1 MENKWYMQSDFILG
15 TGAVAIVAMLVI
27 PLPGFVLDFLILVSM
42 AIGLLILLTSLSV
55 KEPAQFSI
63 FPSLLLITTMYRLAL
78 NVSTTRQILSKGPA
92 VNSHVIDAFGS
103 FIVGS
108 ESGMSK
114 YVVGFIIFLILIIVQ
129 VLVITKGATRI
140 SEVAARFTLDALP
153 GKQMAIDM
161 ELSTGNIN
169 EEEARKRRKRIEQEV
184 DFYGSMDGASKFVQ
198 GDVRAGLIITAIN
211 LIGGIII
218 GASIRGESFA
228 ATIETYGK
236 FTIGDGLVS
245 QIPALLTTVATG
257 MIVTRSGS
265 ESDLAKQFKT
275 QLFNNSKVLYVVSA
289 SLGLGAFIPGL
300 PFIPM
305 IMLSAGLAYLAYSLE
320 RTVQE
325 QLEVL
330 EKKEKESIS
339 ERKPRDYYDELRIEP
354 IEIEFGYHLV
364 PLVDASQGGT
374 LMDQISNLRAKFA
387 RESGIV
393 IPPIR
398 ILDNLEIPPDAFT
411 IKINGVEVGSST
423 VRPDKLMAMPSEQN
437 PDLTQIEGETFTE
450 PAYGRTAKW
459 INADTKGE
467 AEGKGFIVV
476 DAPTVIITYL
486 RELLAT
492 HASGLLGREE
502 VKKLLDHYR
511 TQYPTLIQE
520 LEPDKAGNLGMLQ
533 QVLQNLLREGL
544 GIRNLVPILETVA
557 NKMSKYPNPYV
568 LTEFVRQAISNTIVK
583 DYMVDGKL
591 QVLVVESRVLDRL
604 NKSLA
609 QDRLEGRDIL
619 VLPPDFQRRLLEAVA
634 EMNRKVQEQRGF
646 PIYVVNREVRMPFAY
661 FLAKEFPP
669 RNFAV
674 LALEEV
680 HSSVPTTIVGEL
692 KISQTASTEAAGGVN
707 A

>member
-1 MENKWYMQSDFILG
+1 MDKKWYTQSDFILG
-15 TGAVAIVAMLVI
+15 AGAVAVVGMLVV
-27 PLPGFVLDFLILVSM
+27 PLPGFILDILILFSL
-42 AIGLLILLTSLSV
+42 ALSLLIVLTSLSI
-55 KEPAQFSI
+55 KEPAEFSI
-63 FPSLLLITTMYRLAL
+63 FPSLLLITTIYRLAL

-92 VNSHVIDAFGS
+92 VNSAIIDAFGS

-108 ESGMSK
+108 ESGLSK
-114 YVVGFIIFLILIIVQ
+114 YVVGFIIFLILVIVQ

-169 EEEARKRRKRIEQEV
+169 EAEARKRRKKIEAEV

-198 GDVRAGLIITAIN
+198 GDVRAGLIITGIN
-211 LIGGIII
+211 LIGGVII
-218 GASIRGESFA
+218 GASIRGESFIA
-228 ATIETYGK
+228 AVETYGK

-257 MIVTRSGS
+257 IIVTRSGS

-275 QLFNNSKVLYVVSA
+275 QLFANSKVLYVVAA
-289 SLGLGAFIPGL
+289 SMGLGSFIPGL

-305 IMLSAGLAYLAYSLE
+305 VLLAGGLAYLAYSLE

-330 EKKEKESIS
+330 EKKEKEAVGD
-339 ERKPRDYYDELRIEP
+339 RKPRDYYDELRIEP

-364 PLVDASQGGT
+364 PLVDATQGGT
-374 LMDQISNLRAKFA
+374 LMDQISNLRGKFA

-398 ILDNLEIPPDAFT
+398 ILDNLEIPPDQFT

-423 VRPDKLMAMPSEQN
+423 IRPEKLMAMPSAESQ
-437 PDLTQIEGETFTE
+437 DLSSIEGESFME

-459 INADTKGE
+459 ISADSKGD
-467 AEGKGFIVV
+467 AESKGFIVV
-476 DAPTVIITYL
+476 DSSTVIITYL

-492 HASGLLGREE
+492 HASSLLGREE

-511 TQYPTLIQE
+511 SQYPTLIQE
-520 LEPDKAGNLGMLQ
+520 LEADKPGNLGMLQ

-557 NKMSKYPNPYV
+557 NKMGKYPNPYV
-568 LTEFVRQAISNTIVK
+568 LTEFVRQSISNTIVK

-591 QVLVVESRVLDRL
+591 QVIVVEGRVLDRL

-619 VLPPDFQRRLLEAVA
+619 VLPPDFQRRLLESVA
-634 EMNRKVQEQRGF
+634 DMNRKVQEGRGF

-680 HSSVPTTIVGEL
+680 HSSVPTVIAGEL
-692 KISQTASTEAAGGVN
+692 RIAQAQAAEPAEVV
-707 A
+707 